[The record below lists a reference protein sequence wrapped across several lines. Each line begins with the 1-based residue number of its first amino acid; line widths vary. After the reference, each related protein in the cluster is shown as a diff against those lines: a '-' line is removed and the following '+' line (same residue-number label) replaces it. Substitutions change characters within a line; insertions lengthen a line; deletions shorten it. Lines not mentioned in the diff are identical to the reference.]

1 MVCMGRYSH
10 KRDLCGHDV
19 NDAGAYKRYYH
30 RDEMSAN
37 SQQLIDKLTTF
48 QVKPSHDSRSLL
60 KNHNQRMEK
69 RGRGISFD
77 FPSVKI
83 LGPIPWGKSSGK
95 ASTIISWKK
104 NGEWRLVRD
113 GEVLVRELN

>member
-77 FPSVKI
+77 FPATLYGDPHAALYEGERS
-83 LGPIPWGKSSGK
+83 PISPKDSE
-95 ASTIISWKK
+95 ARV
-104 NGEWRLVRD
+104 GEFT
-113 GEVLVRELN
+113 